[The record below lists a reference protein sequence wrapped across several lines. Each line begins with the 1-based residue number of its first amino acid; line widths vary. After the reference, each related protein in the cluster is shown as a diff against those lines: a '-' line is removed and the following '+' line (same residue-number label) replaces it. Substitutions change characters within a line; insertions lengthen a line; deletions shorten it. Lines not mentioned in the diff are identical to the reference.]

1 MPLLTNAYHYH
12 WCNPGANNWCGAAE
26 RLARWTEFC
35 RQNCVD
41 VTPEFQ
47 KKGEGRKHSVN
58 NSFQLFGSYTA
69 VPIGPGVRNLNPA
82 RGLRPAFITLFTQL
96 GALFFRFDARTRL
109 APGKVTNK
117 IPVDFLESC
126 GANCAHCGEGSLRV
140 RV

>member
-82 RGLRPAFITLFTQL
+82 RGLRPAFITLFTQW
-96 GALFFRFDARTRL
+96 
-109 APGKVTNK
+109 V
-117 IPVDFLESC
+117 
-126 GANCAHCGEGSLRV
+126 HCFSGLTPEPA
-140 RV
+140 